1 VVAAGLA
8 ARASVPPTAFE
19 RVRSNTA
26 PRELRAEVDLLQA
39 AVLKVDLLQA
49 AVLKGI
55 AVTTAAEVEM
65 IGTRA
70 ERTVKITGK
79 RGTRTPAEANAG
91 NAWRAAMIPTAVG
104 WPLAL
109 S

>member
-1 VVAAGLA
+1 MAVVKAGLA
-8 ARASVPPTAFE
+8 ARASVPPAALE
-19 RVRSNTA
+19 QVRSNTA
-26 PRELRAEVDLLQA
+26 RRELRAEVDLLQA
-39 AVLKVDLLQA
+39 AVLK
-49 AVLKGI
+49 GI
-55 AVTTAAEVEM
+55 ALTTAAIVEM
-65 IGTRA
+65 IGLTIGTRA

>member
-8 ARASVPPTAFE
+8 ARASVPPAALE

-26 PRELRAEVDLLQA
+26 PRELRAE
-39 AVLKVDLLQA
+39 VDLLQA

-79 RGTRTPAEANAG
+79 KGTRTPAEANAG